1 MEVYMR
7 LKDKLASGEFAILT
21 EMEPPKGVDVS
32 GMVSGASKVK
42 GAVDAF
48 VVPEMSNAVM
58 RMSALGGAMIL
69 QGKGMETVMQ
79 ISCRDR
85 NRLALQADLLAAY
98 GCGIQNIMAV
108 TGEEPNYGDHHQAKA
123 VYDIT
128 ISEMLK
134 GIKTLQSGK
143 DMAGIELLGA
153 PKFFTGATLNTGAKG
168 EDLEKELLLM
178 KEKIESDVGFFITP
192 PLFDIDDLKSF
203 LKHTDTGNAVIIPT
217 VLLLKSVGMAR
228 YMARSM
234 DHINIP
240 DDLIKRIQKAGDKV
254 HECILIAKEMVK
266 SVKAEGFGG
275 VMISTMGW
283 EARLPEILG
292 GMGV

>member
-1 MEVYMR
+1 MR
-7 LKDKLASGEFAILT
+7 LTDKLDAGKFVILA

-32 GMVSGASKVK
+32 GMVSEASKVK

-58 RMSALGGAMIL
+58 RMSALGGAVIL

-108 TGEEPNYGDHHQAKA
+108 TGEEPSFGDHHQAKS
-123 VYDIT
+123 VYDISIT
-128 ISEMLK
+128 EMMR
-134 GIKTLQSGK
+134 GIQTLQKGK
-143 DMAGIELLGA
+143 DMAGIELSGA
-153 PKFFTGATLNTGAKG
+153 PEFFTGATLNTGAKG
-168 EDLEKELLLM
+168 DALTEELAVM
-178 KEKIESDVGFFITP
+178 RDKIDAGAGFFITP
-192 PLFDIDDLKSF
+192 PLFDINDIKAFTAD
-203 LKHTDTGNAVIIPT
+203 TDTGNAKIIPT
-217 VLLLKSVGMAR
+217 VLLLKSLGMAR

-234 DHINIP
+234 DHIHMP
-240 DDLIKRIQKAGDKV
+240 DTIIKRIQSAGDKV
-254 HECILIAKEMVK
+254 HECVKIAKETIQAL
-266 SVKAEGFGG
+266 KAEHLSG
-275 VMISTMGW
+275 VMISTIGW
-283 EARLPEILG
+283 EGRLPEILG

>member
-1 MEVYMR
+1 MR

-32 GMVSGASKVK
+32 GMVSEASKVK

-134 GIKTLQSGK
+134 GIQTLQNGK

-168 EDLEKELLLM
+168 DALEKELLLM
-178 KEKIESDVGFFITP
+178 KEKIESGVGFFITP
-192 PLFDIDDLKSF
+192 PLFDIDDLTSF
-203 LKHTDTGNAVIIPT
+203 LKHADTGNASIIPT

>member
-1 MEVYMR
+1 MR

-98 GCGIQNIMAV
+98 GCGIHNIMAV

-134 GIKTLQSGK
+134 GIKTLQNGK

-153 PKFFTGATLNTGAKG
+153 PEFFTGATLNTGAKG
-168 EDLEKELLLM
+168 EALEKELLLM
-178 KEKIESDVGFFITP
+178 KEKIESGVGFFITP
-192 PLFDIDDLKSF
+192 PLFDINDLTSF
-203 LKHTDTGNAVIIPT
+203 LKHTDTGNASIIPT

-240 DDLIKRIQKAGDKV
+240 DELIKRIQKAGDKV

-266 SVKAEGFGG
+266 SIKQEGFGG

>member
-1 MEVYMR
+1 MR
-7 LKDKLASGEFAILT
+7 LKDKLDSGEFAVLAEI
-21 EMEPPKGVDVS
+21 EPPKGVDVS
-32 GMVSGASKVK
+32 GMVSEASKVK

-98 GCGIQNIMAV
+98 GCGIRNIMAV
-108 TGEEPNYGDHHQAKA
+108 TGEDPSFGDHHQAKS

-128 ISEMLK
+128 ITEMMA
-134 GIKTLQSGK
+134 GIKTLQQGK
-143 DMAGIELLGA
+143 DMAGIELSGA
-153 PKFFTGATLNTGAKG
+153 PQYFTGATLNTGAKG
-168 EDLEKELLLM
+168 EALEKERILM
-178 KEKIESDVGFFITP
+178 KDKIEAGVQFFITP
-192 PLFDIDDLKSF
+192 PLFDINDLKSF
-203 LKHTDTGNAVIIPT
+203 LATTDTANVTIIPT

-240 DDLIKRIQKAGDKV
+240 DELIKRIQKAGDKV
-254 HECILIAKEMVK
+254 HECILVTKEII
-266 SVKAEGFGG
+266 KAIKDEGFSG
-275 VMISTMGW
+275 VMISTIGW
-283 EARLPEILG
+283 EAKLPEILG